1 MASIQQ
7 SVGKNQKNDKSDVFV
22 VQMLLNKFLMPGCL
36 PGVSPLVLDG
46 LCGAKTGSAIV
57 GFQRSIVGMG
67 APDCWITPSC
77 GTLTALNGPLKWAV
91 PDQPVAPP
99 ITTSQYV
106 RWVKGSLNRLLG
118 CTLLDND
125 SKSDQYRMW
134 VKEFQIN
141 QHLTPNGEVNSP
153 TQDALMKLNR
163 NNSPDYV
170 EWVQRA
176 LNRSGDADAKLPVS
190 GDWNDATSD
199 VVRDFQNNEGLVVDG
214 FVGAKTETALLRRT
228 GIPVP
233 GRLKTAKPYVPTKP
247 DPYVWLDSLSAEL
260 RMNVWLN
267 TMMIERSKTGA
278 VDPQIMCL
286 FEKLARGGDQ
296 PHAFAYF
303 TLTTIKQYMRDGW
316 PAPRKIE
323 KISADART
331 DLIEKTRQMQ
341 SRTTYAKAWE
351 GFQYFAI
358 QLNLQIIDGLNAL
371 TTISN
376 DDYDRHHLN
385 VIDLL
390 KWVKARRVQSW
401 TIQSCY
407 PAP

>member
-7 SVGKNQKNDKSDVFV
+7 SVGKNQKNSVNDVFV
-22 VQMLLNKFLMPGCL
+22 IQMLLNKFLTPGCL
-36 PGVSPLVLDG
+36 PGISPLTVDG
-46 LCGAKTGSAIV
+46 LYGTQTGNAIV
-57 GFQRSIVGMG
+57 SFQRSIVGMTS
-67 APDCWITPSC
+67 PDCWITPVC

-91 PDQPVAPP
+91 PEQPVAPP
-99 ITTSQYV
+99 ISGNQYV

-118 CTLLDND
+118 CTLLDD
-125 SKSDQYRMW
+125 GSKNADYRIW
-134 VKEFQIN
+134 VKEFQVN
-141 QHLTPNGEVNSP
+141 QMLTANGEVNSP
-153 TQDALMKLNR
+153 TQDALMTRNR
-163 NNSPDYV
+163 FHGDYV
-170 EWVQRA
+170 AWVQRA
-176 LNRSGDADAKLPVS
+176 LNRSGEGDGKLPVS
-190 GDWNDATSD
+190 GVWNTETSD
-199 VVRDFQNNEGLVVDG
+199 VVHDFQINEGLKVDG
-214 FVGAKTETALLRRT
+214 FVGAKTETALYMRS
-228 GIPVP
+228 GCPVP
-233 GRLKTAKPYVPTKP
+233 GRLKTLKPYVPVRP
-247 DPYVWLDSLSAEL
+247 DPYVWRDSLSPEL

-286 FEKLARGGDQ
+286 FAKLGKGSAE

-303 TLTTIKQYMRDGW
+303 TLTTIRQYMRDGW

-323 KISADART
+323 KIANDARAE
-331 DLIEKTRQMQ
+331 LVEKTRQMQ
-341 SRTTYAKAWE
+341 MRATYAKAWE

-376 DDYDRHHLN
+376 DDYDRHNLN

-390 KWVKARRVQSW
+390 KWTKARRTQNW

-407 PAP
+407 PEP

>member
-1 MASIQQ
+1 
-7 SVGKNQKNDKSDVFV
+7 
-22 VQMLLNKFLMPGCL
+22 
-36 PGVSPLVLDG
+36 
-46 LCGAKTGSAIV
+46 
-57 GFQRSIVGMG
+57 MG

-125 SKSDQYRMW
+125 SKSDQYRTW

-141 QHLTPNGEVNSP
+141 QHLTPNGEVNSQ

-228 GIPVP
+228 GIRVP
-233 GRLKTAKPYVPTKP
+233 GRLVTATPYRPKRP
-247 DPYVWLDSLSAEL
+247 DPHVWQDSLAPGL
-260 RMNVWLN
+260 RLNVWLN
-267 TMMIERSKTGA
+267 AMIIERGRAGSA
-278 VDPQIMCL
+278 SQSMLCMMQ
-286 FEKLARGGDQ
+286 KLAASNSVIG
-296 PHAFAYF
+296 AFSYLTGKDISAY
-303 TLTTIKQYMRDGW
+303 IDGGW
-316 PAPRKIE
+316 PPKKDIQE
-323 KISADART
+323 ICGDAREQ
-331 DLIEKTRQMQ
+331 LLKITRQMQ
-341 SRTTYAKAWE
+341 GHETYAKAWQ
-351 GFQYFAI
+351 GFQSEVV
-358 QLNLQIIDGLNAL
+358 NLYTEIHDGRGALVRYRRDHIDAQNRNIL
-371 TTISN
+371 
-376 DDYDRHHLN
+376 
-385 VIDLL
+385 DLL
-390 KWVKARRVQSW
+390 KWSLMRQEKAW
-401 TIQSCY
+401 TLQYCFGPLVSE
-407 PAP
+407 